1 MLLSELNETLPDLLK
16 YNGKELAN
24 MLFERARIEADE
36 NEIMN
41 FYNKY
46 IKTIKLT
53 VDDAGNFSFSVNR

>member
-1 MLLSELNETLPDLLK
+1 MLLSELNALLPDLLS
-16 YNGKELAN
+16 YNGKELAK

-36 NEIMN
+36 NEITN

-53 VDDAGNFSFSVNR
+53 VDDAGNFSFSVNH

>member
-1 MLLSELNETLPDLLK
+1 MLLNELNELLPDLMR

-46 IKTIKLT
+46 IKTIKLI
-53 VDDAGNFSFSVNR
+53 VDDAGNFSFSVNH